1 MKLHIDIE
9 MSDSEFHALLAKLGQ
24 SPPLAVSES
33 ESQTAREEKPH
44 IVRVVDN
51 EMNQKSEFWK
61 ARIGWYGRVVEER
74 GGMWDVSFLADPFPC
89 KDIDPQRF
97 AELTM

>member
-9 MSDSEFHALLAKLGQ
+9 MSDSEFHVLLAKLGQPQ

-33 ESQTAREEKPH
+33 ESQTAR
-44 IVRVVDN
+44 IVRVADTEQN
-51 EMNQKSEFWK
+51 RSSDFWK
-61 ARIGWYGRVVEER
+61 ERIGRLGRVVEER
-74 GGMWDVSFLADPFPC
+74 GGMWDVQFTDDPFPC

-97 AELTM
+97 TPITA